1 MLGKDD
7 LITALT
13 KTLDFSNV
21 NCIATIWTLFVKRDM
36 IPKRKVQLYE
46 EGTLLKH
53 SQGTLGNNK
62 RQEAHFKTKIGWCPR
77 SCDKMLML
85 VGPVPV

>member
-21 NCIATIWTLFVKRDM
+21 NCIATIWTMFVKKDM

-53 SQGTLGNNK
+53 SATIRDKRHTSKLKLGGV
-62 RQEAHFKTKIGWCPR
+62 RAHVIKC
-77 SCDKMLML
+77 
-85 VGPVPV
+85 